1 MTRTYRDVADP
12 RLFQLKAFQSQRLRT
27 TYADLAELPQ
37 YRAACHFFFNRL
49 YSTEDTA
56 DRDQAFR
63 KIHHLARIWLGGDVA
78 QSMEKLIELQEITI
92 AMDETLLRLLIAEDQ
107 PLAFDNATY
116 ERLYCA
122 SDNYVLRQR
131 QIELLE
137 QTMRMVH
144 RISHRLGIGMVLS
157 GLHAACMVAGD
168 TRMVEFLQDGYRAF
182 RDQSN
187 IEPLAQAMVLR
198 ETERLNRIYG
208 LPYQCVW

>member
-1 MTRTYRDVADP
+1 MNRHYPDVADP
-12 RLFQLKAFQSQRLRT
+12 RLFELKAFQARRLRV

-63 KIHHLARIWLGGDVA
+63 KVHHLARAWLGGDVA
-78 QSMEKLIELQEITI
+78 GSMEKLIELQEITL
-92 AMDETLLRLLIAEDQ
+92 AMDETMLGLLIAEDL
-107 PLAFDNATY
+107 PFVFDDETY
-116 ERLYCA
+116 ERLYRA
-122 SDNYVLRQR
+122 SDNYPLRLR

-144 RISHRLGIGMVLS
+144 RISHRLGIGLVLS
-157 GLHAACMVAGD
+157 GLHAACLVTGD

-182 RDQSN
+182 HDQRD
-187 IEPLAQAMVLR
+187 IGPLAKAMVLR

-208 LPYQCVW
+208 RPYSETW